1 MTFAELEF
9 ISILEQSVCKVPYPA
24 VKRQSE
30 ILTGLFHEFE
40 AGWKCI
46 DKFISTKAFRLS
58 FLDEWHILA
67 LVIKEVIK

>member
-1 MTFAELEF
+1 M
-9 ISILEQSVCKVPYPA
+9 LEQSVCKVPYPA

-30 ILTGLFHEFE
+30 ILTGMFHEFE
-40 AGWKCI
+40 AEWKCI

>member
-9 ISILEQSVCKVPYPA
+9 ISMLEQSVCKVPYPA
-24 VKRQSE
+24 VKRQSV
-30 ILTGLFHEFE
+30 ILKGLFHSFDS
-40 AGWKCI
+40 GPNSL
-46 DKFISTKAFRLS
+46 DKFISIEAFRLS